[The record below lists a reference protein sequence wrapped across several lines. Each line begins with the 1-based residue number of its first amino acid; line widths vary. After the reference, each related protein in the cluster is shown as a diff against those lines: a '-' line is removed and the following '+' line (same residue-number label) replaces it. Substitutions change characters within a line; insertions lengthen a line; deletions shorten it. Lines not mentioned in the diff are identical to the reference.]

1 MDGAHLVRLRWRM
14 KGAWQWP
21 AFMGL
26 TVLDAVIGHAL
37 PTQGERE
44 SVASAALVGLLL
56 NLIGVILL
64 ARPLGGLL
72 RRYRRDLPW
81 VVARNYGGTF
91 VVVAVSAVLL
101 AAGIAHHSSIRANER
116 AMQEAITRAQAFI
129 GDHAPPEFRRNVALI
144 STLEIEAGSVY
155 RECVPSESGKRM
167 YCVIV
172 EVRRP
177 WAQSVR
183 FGGYEPNSVF
193 GQGVG

>member
-1 MDGAHLVRLRWRM
+1 MDGAPLVRLRWRL

-21 AFMGL
+21 AFVAL
-26 TVLDAVIGHAL
+26 TVLDAVVGHAF
-37 PTQGERE
+37 PPQGEHE
-44 SVASAALVGLLL
+44 SVASAALVGLVL

-64 ARPLGGLL
+64 ARPLGMLL
-72 RRYRRDLPW
+72 RRRWPELPW
-81 VVARNYGGTF
+81 VVARNYGGTC

-101 AAGIAHHSSIRANER
+101 VTGLAHHASVQANQR

-129 GDHAPPEFRRNVALI
+129 GDRAPPEFRRNVAVV

-155 RECVPSESGKRM
+155 RECVPSDRGGRT

-172 EVRRP
+172 EVHRP